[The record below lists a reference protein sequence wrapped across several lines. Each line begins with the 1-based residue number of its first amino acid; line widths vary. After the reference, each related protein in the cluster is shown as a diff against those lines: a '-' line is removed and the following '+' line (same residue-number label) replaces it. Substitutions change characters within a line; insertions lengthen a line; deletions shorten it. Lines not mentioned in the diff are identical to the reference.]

1 MPAIQLFIRAISR
14 RDILTTA
21 EQDLLLRL
29 PCQNRGF
36 ARGETIVFEHSEPQD
51 SCLVARGIAGREI
64 VLPDGARQITALH
77 VPGDFVDLHG
87 LLLRRMDHGVIA
99 LTACQVTLVPHT
111 ALRKLFE
118 ASSHLMRLLW
128 LSTLIDAANQ
138 RVWTAAMAR
147 LTAEERLAHMICD
160 LYRRL
165 EIVEL
170 ATDNKMQIAV
180 SQAVLA
186 DVLGLSAVH
195 VNRTLQSLRRRRLV
209 SWTGSE
215 VTIHNFAE
223 LAELSKFD
231 ETYLSLMQTP
241 R

>member
-1 MPAIQLFIRAISR
+1 MPAIELFIRAISR
-14 RDILTTA
+14 RDVLTAT
-21 EQDLLLRL
+21 EQSLLRKL
-29 PCQNRGF
+29 PHQDRGF
-36 ARGETIVFEHSEPQD
+36 ARGETIVFERSEPQD
-51 SCLVARGIAGREI
+51 SCLVDRGMTGREI
-64 VLPDGARQITALH
+64 ILPDGARQITAIH

-87 LLLRRMDHGVIA
+87 LLLRRMDHAVVA
-99 LTACQVTLVPHT
+99 LTACRVTLVPHA
-111 ALRKLFE
+111 ALRKLLE
-118 ASSHLMRLLW
+118 ESPHLMRLLW
-128 LSTLIDAANQ
+128 LSTLIDAAIQ
-138 RVWTAAMAR
+138 RVWTAVMGR
-147 LTAEERLAHMICD
+147 LKADERLAHMICD

-170 ATDNKMQIAV
+170 AEDDVVQISV

-209 SWTGSE
+209 SWKGSE

-231 ETYLSLMQTP
+231 ETYLSLTQMP

>member
-1 MPAIQLFIRAISR
+1 MPAIELFIRAISH
-14 RDILTTA
+14 RDVLTAT
-21 EQDLLLRL
+21 EQSLLLKL
-29 PCQNRGF
+29 PHQDRSF

-51 SCLVARGIAGREI
+51 SCLVDRGMAGREI
-64 VLPDGARQITALH
+64 ILPDGARQITAIH

-87 LLLRRMDHGVIA
+87 LLLRRMDHAVVA
-99 LTACQVTLVPHT
+99 LTACRVTLVPHS
-111 ALRKLFE
+111 ALRKLLE
-118 ASSHLMRLLW
+118 ESPHLMRLLW
-128 LSTLIDAANQ
+128 LSTLIDAAIQ
-138 RVWTAAMAR
+138 RVWTAVIGR
-147 LTAEERLAHMICD
+147 LKAEERLAHMICD

-170 ATDNKMQIAV
+170 AQDDMVQISV

-209 SWTGSE
+209 SWKGSE

-231 ETYLSLMQTP
+231 ETYLSLTQMP